1 MGKKKLGVHAIDREK
16 NGKWK
21 FRLESNGSPDTIQ
34 RKISVF
40 KGDVIATVPDPGLGM
55 GLGGGGVGGGDPPLC

>member
-1 MGKKKLGVHAIDREK
+1 MIHTIDRGK

-34 RKISVF
+34 REFLVI
-40 KGDVIATVPDPGLGM
+40 KGDVIGTVPEPNLEIR
-55 GLGGGGVGGGDPPLC
+55 GGGGGGGGGGGHPDT